1 MQQNYS
7 YIIVKIKYVMVE
19 GAGFEPAK
27 PKRLIYSQLG
37 LTAPQPLQSERGI
50 LGVMIEVVNKNPLD
64 KEKILSKLSNEFRS
78 KVVLEV
84 FDTISSTN
92 DYLLRKE
99 KNKNKDIKICIAEEQ
114 TKGRGRRGKSW
125 ISPKFKNI
133 YFSLNSFL
141 KKEDLSGLSIAVAL
155 SVSKVLTKINVMSL
169 IKWPNDLL
177 VGNKK
182 ICGILIETA
191 KVGELTKVVIGIGIN
206 VNMEYSELIDQEWTS
221 IKLEKKQSVD
231 RNSII
236 TEMINQ
242 LCITLNKFEQEE
254 FDYFLKRFT
263 SLDLL
268 RDKEFTL
275 KDKPNETF
283 IGKGIDNEG
292 LLIAQNLKDQ
302 RIVKFSSGEVSL
314 KLKK

>member
-1 MQQNYS
+1 M
-7 YIIVKIKYVMVE
+7 E

-133 YFSLNSFL
+133 YFSLNSYL

-206 VNMEYSELIDQEWTS
+206 VNMEHSELIDQEWTS

-254 FDYFLKRFT
+254 FDYFLKKFT

-268 RDKEFTL
+268 KDKEFKL
-275 KDKPNETF
+275 KDRPNETF
-283 IGKGIDNEG
+283 IGKGIDNKG
-292 LLIAQNLKDQ
+292 LLIAQNLKNQ

>member
-1 MQQNYS
+1 M
-7 YIIVKIKYVMVE
+7 E

-221 IKLEKKQSVD
+221 IKLEKKQSED

-254 FDYFLKRFT
+254 FNYFLKKFT

-268 RDKEFTL
+268 KDKKFTL

-283 IGKGIDNEG
+283 IGKGIDNKG

>member
-1 MQQNYS
+1 M
-7 YIIVKIKYVMVE
+7 E

-133 YFSLNSFL
+133 YFSLNSYL

-283 IGKGIDNEG
+283 IGKGIDNKG

>member
-1 MQQNYS
+1 M
-7 YIIVKIKYVMVE
+7 E

-133 YFSLNSFL
+133 YFSLNSYL

-242 LCITLNKFEQEE
+242 LCITLNVFEQEE
-254 FDYFLKRFT
+254 FDYFINKFT

-268 RDKEFTL
+268 KDKQFTL

-283 IGKGIDNEG
+283 IGKGIDNKG

>member
-1 MQQNYS
+1 M
-7 YIIVKIKYVMVE
+7 E

-133 YFSLNSFL
+133 YFSLNSYL

-155 SVSKVLTKINVMSL
+155 SVSEVLNKINVMSL

-254 FDYFLKRFT
+254 FDYFLNKFT

-268 RDKEFTL
+268 KDKKFTL

-283 IGKGIDNEG
+283 IGKGIDNKG

>member
-1 MQQNYS
+1 M
-7 YIIVKIKYVMVE
+7 E

-78 KVVLEV
+78 KVILEV

-133 YFSLNSFL
+133 YFSLNSYF

-283 IGKGIDNEG
+283 IGKGIDNKG

>member
-1 MQQNYS
+1 M
-7 YIIVKIKYVMVE
+7 E

-78 KVVLEV
+78 KVVLEI

-92 DYLLRKE
+92 DYLLREE

-133 YFSLNSFL
+133 YFSLNSYL

-221 IKLEKKQSVD
+221 IKLEKKKSVD

-242 LCITLNKFEQEE
+242 LCITLNEFEQEE
-254 FDYFLKRFT
+254 FDYFINKFT
-263 SLDLL
+263 SLDFLK
-268 RDKEFTL
+268 DKQFTL

-283 IGKGIDNEG
+283 IGKGIDNKG

>member
-1 MQQNYS
+1 M
-7 YIIVKIKYVMVE
+7 E

-37 LTAPQPLQSERGI
+37 LTAPQPLQSERCI

-64 KEKILSKLSNEFRS
+64 KEKILSKLSNELRS
-78 KVVLEV
+78 KVFLEV

-92 DYLLRKE
+92 DCLLSKE
-99 KNKNKDIKICIAEEQ
+99 KNKNKDINVCIAEEQ

-133 YFSLNSFL
+133 YFSLSSYL
-141 KKEDLSGLSIAVAL
+141 EKEDLSGLSIAVAL
-155 SVSKVLTKINVMSL
+155 SVNKVLSKINVMSL

-206 VNMEYSELIDQEWTS
+206 VNMENSELIDQEWTS
-221 IKLEKKQSVD
+221 IKLEKKETVD
-231 RNSII
+231 RNPII

-242 LCITLNKFEQEE
+242 LCSTLNKFEQRE
-254 FDYFLKRFT
+254 FDYFIKKFT

-268 RDKEFTL
+268 KDKEFTL
-275 KDKPNETF
+275 KDKPSETF
-283 IGKGIDNEG
+283 IGRGIDNKG

-302 RIVKFSSGEVSL
+302 RTVKFSSGEVSL

>member
-1 MQQNYS
+1 
-7 YIIVKIKYVMVE
+7 MVE

-133 YFSLNSFL
+133 YFSLNSYL

-191 KVGELTKVVIGIGIN
+191 KVGQLTKVVIGIGIN

-254 FDYFLKRFT
+254 FDYFINKFT

-268 RDKEFTL
+268 KDKQFTL

-283 IGKGIDNEG
+283 IGKGIDNKG
-292 LLIAQNLKDQ
+292 LLIAQNLRDQ

>member
-1 MQQNYS
+1 M
-7 YIIVKIKYVMVE
+7 E

-133 YFSLNSFL
+133 YFSLNSYF

-283 IGKGIDNEG
+283 IGKGIDNKG
-292 LLIAQNLKDQ
+292 FLIAQNLKDQ

>member
-1 MQQNYS
+1 M
-7 YIIVKIKYVMVE
+7 E

-99 KNKNKDIKICIAEEQ
+99 KNKNKDTKICIAEEQ

-133 YFSLNSFL
+133 YFSLNSYL

-155 SVSKVLTKINVMSL
+155 SVSEVLNKINVMSL

-242 LCITLNKFEQEE
+242 LCITLNNFEQKE
-254 FDYFLKRFT
+254 FDYFLKKFT

-268 RDKEFTL
+268 KDKEFTL
-275 KDKPNETF
+275 KDKPKETF
-283 IGKGIDNEG
+283 IGKGIDNKG

>member
-1 MQQNYS
+1 M
-7 YIIVKIKYVMVE
+7 E

-133 YFSLNSFL
+133 YFSLNSYL

-206 VNMEYSELIDQEWTS
+206 VNMEHSELIDQEWTS
-221 IKLEKKQSVD
+221 IKLEKKKSVD

-254 FDYFLKRFT
+254 FDYFLKKFT

-268 RDKEFTL
+268 KDKEFTL
-275 KDKPNETF
+275 KDKPKETF
-283 IGKGIDNEG
+283 IGKGIDNKG
-292 LLIAQNLKDQ
+292 LLIAQSLKDQ

>member
-1 MQQNYS
+1 M
-7 YIIVKIKYVMVE
+7 E

-37 LTAPQPLQSERGI
+37 LTAPQPLQSERCI

-64 KEKILSKLSNEFRS
+64 KEKILSKLSNELRS
-78 KVVLEV
+78 KVFLEV

-133 YFSLNSFL
+133 YFSLSSYL

-254 FDYFLKRFT
+254 FDYFLNKFT

-268 RDKEFTL
+268 KDKEFTL

-283 IGKGIDNEG
+283 IGKGIDNKG

>member
-1 MQQNYS
+1 M
-7 YIIVKIKYVMVE
+7 E

-78 KVVLEV
+78 KVALEV

-133 YFSLNSFL
+133 YFSLNSYL

-254 FDYFLKRFT
+254 FDYFLKKFT

-268 RDKEFTL
+268 KDKKFTL

-283 IGKGIDNEG
+283 IGKGIDNKG

>member
-1 MQQNYS
+1 M
-7 YIIVKIKYVMVE
+7 E

-99 KNKNKDIKICIAEEQ
+99 KNKDKDIKICIAEEQ

-133 YFSLNSFL
+133 YFSLSSYL
-141 KKEDLSGLSIAVAL
+141 KKEDFSGLSIAVAL

-242 LCITLNKFEQEE
+242 LCITLNEFEQEE
-254 FDYFLKRFT
+254 FDYFINKFT

-268 RDKEFTL
+268 KDKQFTL

-283 IGKGIDNEG
+283 IGKGIDNKG

>member
-1 MQQNYS
+1 M
-7 YIIVKIKYVMVE
+7 E

-99 KNKNKDIKICIAEEQ
+99 KNKNKEIKIWIAEEQ

-133 YFSLNSFL
+133 YFSLNSYL

-242 LCITLNKFEQEE
+242 LCITLNKYEQEG
-254 FDYFLKRFT
+254 FDYFLNKFT

-268 RDKEFTL
+268 KDKEFTL

-283 IGKGIDNEG
+283 IGKGIDNKG

>member
-1 MQQNYS
+1 
-7 YIIVKIKYVMVE
+7 MVE

-64 KEKILSKLSNEFRS
+64 KEKILSKLSNESRS
-78 KVVLEV
+78 KVFLEV

-133 YFSLNSFL
+133 YFSLNSYL

-254 FDYFLKRFT
+254 FDYFLNKFT

-268 RDKEFTL
+268 KDKEFTL
-275 KDKPNETF
+275 KDKPYETF
-283 IGKGIDNEG
+283 IGKGIDNKG

>member
-1 MQQNYS
+1 M
-7 YIIVKIKYVMVE
+7 E

-99 KNKNKDIKICIAEEQ
+99 KNKNKDIKVCIAEEQ

-133 YFSLNSFL
+133 YFSLNSYL

-254 FDYFLKRFT
+254 FDYFLNKFT

-268 RDKEFTL
+268 KDKEFTL

-283 IGKGIDNEG
+283 IGKGIDNKG

>member
-1 MQQNYS
+1 M
-7 YIIVKIKYVMVE
+7 E

-133 YFSLNSFL
+133 YFSLNSYL

-155 SVSKVLTKINVMSL
+155 SVSEVLTKINVMSL

-254 FDYFLKRFT
+254 FDYFINKFT

-268 RDKEFTL
+268 KDKKFTL

-283 IGKGIDNEG
+283 IGKGIDNKG

>member
-1 MQQNYS
+1 M
-7 YIIVKIKYVMVE
+7 E

-133 YFSLNSFL
+133 YFSLNSYL

-254 FDYFLKRFT
+254 FDYFLNKFT

-268 RDKEFTL
+268 KDKQFTL

-283 IGKGIDNEG
+283 IGKGIDNKG

>member
-1 MQQNYS
+1 M
-7 YIIVKIKYVMVE
+7 E

-37 LTAPQPLQSERGI
+37 LTAPQPLQSERCI

-64 KEKILSKLSNEFRS
+64 KEKILSKLSNESRS

-133 YFSLNSFL
+133 YFSLNSYL
-141 KKEDLSGLSIAVAL
+141 EKEDLSGLSIAVAL

-242 LCITLNKFEQEE
+242 LCITLNKFEQEK
-254 FDYFLKRFT
+254 FDYFLKKFI
-263 SLDLL
+263 SMDLL
-268 RDKEFTL
+268 KDKEFIL
-275 KDKPNETF
+275 KDKPKETF
-283 IGKGIDNEG
+283 IGKGIDNKG

>member
-1 MQQNYS
+1 M
-7 YIIVKIKYVMVE
+7 E

-64 KEKILSKLSNEFRS
+64 KEKILSKLSNESRS

-99 KNKNKDIKICIAEEQ
+99 KNKDKDIKICIAEEQ

-133 YFSLNSFL
+133 YFSLNSYL

-155 SVSKVLTKINVMSL
+155 SVSEVLNKINVMSL

-254 FDYFLKRFT
+254 FDYFLNKFT

-268 RDKEFTL
+268 KDKEFTL

-283 IGKGIDNEG
+283 IGKGIDNKG

>member
-1 MQQNYS
+1 M
-7 YIIVKIKYVMVE
+7 E

-64 KEKILSKLSNEFRS
+64 KEKILSKLSNELRS
-78 KVVLEV
+78 KVFLEV

-92 DYLLRKE
+92 DYLLSKE
-99 KNKNKDIKICIAEEQ
+99 KNKNKDINVCIAEEQ

-133 YFSLNSFL
+133 YFSLSSYL
-141 KKEDLSGLSIAVAL
+141 EKEDLSGLSIAVAL
-155 SVSKVLTKINVMSL
+155 SVNKVLSKINVMSL

-191 KVGELTKVVIGIGIN
+191 KVGELTKVIIGIGIN
-206 VNMEYSELIDQEWTS
+206 VNMENSELIDQEWTS
-221 IKLEKKQSVD
+221 IKLEKKETVD
-231 RNSII
+231 RNPII

-242 LCITLNKFEQEE
+242 LCSTLNKFEQRE
-254 FDYFLKRFT
+254 FDYFIKKFT

-268 RDKEFTL
+268 KDKEFTL
-275 KDKPNETF
+275 KDKPYETF
-283 IGKGIDNEG
+283 IGRGIDNKG

>member
-1 MQQNYS
+1 M
-7 YIIVKIKYVMVE
+7 E

-133 YFSLNSFL
+133 YFSLSSYL

-221 IKLEKKQSVD
+221 IKLEKKQLVD

-236 TEMINQ
+236 TDMINQ

-283 IGKGIDNEG
+283 IGKGIDNKG

>member
-1 MQQNYS
+1 M
-7 YIIVKIKYVMVE
+7 E

-64 KEKILSKLSNEFRS
+64 TEKILSELNNELKT
-78 KVVLEV
+78 KVDLEV

-99 KNKNKDIKICIAEEQ
+99 KNKNKDIKICVAEEQ

-133 YFSLNSFL
+133 YFSLNSYL

-155 SVSKVLTKINVMSL
+155 SVSEVLNKINVMSL

-221 IKLEKKQSVD
+221 IKLEKNQSVD
-231 RNSII
+231 RNPII

-242 LCITLNKFEQEE
+242 LCTTLNKFEQEE
-254 FDYFLKRFT
+254 FDYFLNKFK
-263 SLDLL
+263 SLDFLK
-268 RDKEFTL
+268 DKEFNL
-275 KDKPNETF
+275 KDKPKETF
-283 IGKGIDNEG
+283 IGKGIDNKG

>member
-1 MQQNYS
+1 M
-7 YIIVKIKYVMVE
+7 E

-64 KEKILSKLSNEFRS
+64 KEKILSKLSNESRS

-99 KNKNKDIKICIAEEQ
+99 KNKDKDIKICIAEEQ

-133 YFSLNSFL
+133 YFSLNSYL

-254 FDYFLKRFT
+254 FDYFLNKFT

-268 RDKEFTL
+268 KDKEFTL

-283 IGKGIDNEG
+283 IGKGIDNKG

>member
-1 MQQNYS
+1 M
-7 YIIVKIKYVMVE
+7 E

-64 KEKILSKLSNEFRS
+64 KEKILSKLSNESRS

-133 YFSLNSFL
+133 YFSLNSYL

-155 SVSKVLTKINVMSL
+155 SVSEVLNKINVMSL

-254 FDYFLKRFT
+254 FDYFINKFT

-268 RDKEFTL
+268 KDKQFTL

-283 IGKGIDNEG
+283 IGKGIDNKG

>member
-1 MQQNYS
+1 M
-7 YIIVKIKYVMVE
+7 E

-78 KVVLEV
+78 KVILEV

-254 FDYFLKRFT
+254 FDYFLKKFT

-268 RDKEFTL
+268 KGKEFTL
-275 KDKPNETF
+275 KDKPKETF
-283 IGKGIDNEG
+283 IGKGIDNKG

>member
-1 MQQNYS
+1 M
-7 YIIVKIKYVMVE
+7 E

-92 DYLLRKE
+92 DYLLKKE

-125 ISPKFKNI
+125 ISPKYKNI
-133 YFSLNSFL
+133 YFSLNSYL

-254 FDYFLKRFT
+254 FNYFLKKFT

-268 RDKEFTL
+268 KDKKFTL

-283 IGKGIDNEG
+283 IGKGIDNKG

>member
-1 MQQNYS
+1 M
-7 YIIVKIKYVMVE
+7 E

-133 YFSLNSFL
+133 YFSLNSYL

-155 SVSKVLTKINVMSL
+155 SVSKVLKKINVMSL

-254 FDYFLKRFT
+254 FDYFLNKFT

-268 RDKEFTL
+268 KDKEFTL

-283 IGKGIDNEG
+283 IGKGIDNKG

>member
-1 MQQNYS
+1 M
-7 YIIVKIKYVMVE
+7 E

-133 YFSLNSFL
+133 YFSLNSYL

-155 SVSKVLTKINVMSL
+155 SVSKVLTKINVKSL

-254 FDYFLKRFT
+254 FDYFLNKFT

-268 RDKEFTL
+268 KDKEFTL

-283 IGKGIDNEG
+283 IGKGIDNKG

>member
-1 MQQNYS
+1 M
-7 YIIVKIKYVMVE
+7 E

-133 YFSLNSFL
+133 YFSLNSYL

-155 SVSKVLTKINVMSL
+155 SVSKVLKKINVMSL

-283 IGKGIDNEG
+283 IGKGIDNKG

>member
-1 MQQNYS
+1 M
-7 YIIVKIKYVMVE
+7 E

-64 KEKILSKLSNEFRS
+64 KEKILSKLSNESRS

-133 YFSLNSFL
+133 YFSLNSYL

-283 IGKGIDNEG
+283 IGKGIDNKG

>member
-1 MQQNYS
+1 
-7 YIIVKIKYVMVE
+7 MVE

-133 YFSLNSFL
+133 YFSLNSYL

-254 FDYFLKRFT
+254 FDYFLNKFT

-268 RDKEFTL
+268 KDKEFTL

-283 IGKGIDNEG
+283 IGKGIDNKG

-302 RIVKFSSGEVSL
+302 RTVKFSSGEVSL

>member
-1 MQQNYS
+1 M
-7 YIIVKIKYVMVE
+7 E

-133 YFSLNSFL
+133 YFSLNSYL

-254 FDYFLKRFT
+254 FDYFLNKFT

-268 RDKEFTL
+268 KDKEFTL

-283 IGKGIDNEG
+283 IGKGIDNKG

>member
-1 MQQNYS
+1 M
-7 YIIVKIKYVMVE
+7 E

-64 KEKILSKLSNEFRS
+64 KEKILSKLSNEFKS
-78 KVVLEV
+78 KVVIEV

-133 YFSLNSFL
+133 YFSLNSYL

-155 SVSKVLTKINVMSL
+155 SVSKVLTKINVTSL

-177 VGNKK
+177 VEDKK

-206 VNMEYSELIDQEWTS
+206 VNMEHSELIDQDWTS

-254 FDYFLKRFT
+254 FDYFLKKFT

-268 RDKEFTL
+268 KDKEFTL

-283 IGKGIDNEG
+283 IGKGIDNKG

>member
-1 MQQNYS
+1 
-7 YIIVKIKYVMVE
+7 MVE

-133 YFSLNSFL
+133 YFSLNSYL

-254 FDYFLKRFT
+254 FDYFLNKFK

-268 RDKEFTL
+268 KDKEFTL

-283 IGKGIDNEG
+283 IGKGIDNKG

>member
-1 MQQNYS
+1 M
-7 YIIVKIKYVMVE
+7 E

-64 KEKILSKLSNEFRS
+64 REKILSKLSNEFRS

-133 YFSLNSFL
+133 YFSLNSYL

-254 FDYFLKRFT
+254 FDYFINKFT

-268 RDKEFTL
+268 KDKQFTL

-283 IGKGIDNEG
+283 IGKGIDNKG

>member
-1 MQQNYS
+1 M
-7 YIIVKIKYVMVE
+7 E

-37 LTAPQPLQSERGI
+37 LTAPQPLRSERGI

-92 DYLLRKE
+92 DYLLTKD
-99 KNKNKDIKICIAEEQ
+99 KNKDKDINICVAEEQ

-133 YFSLNSFL
+133 YFSLNSYL

-155 SVSKVLTKINVMSL
+155 SVSKVLNKINVMSL

-182 ICGILIETA
+182 ICGILVETA
-191 KVGELTKVVIGIGIN
+191 KVGKLTKVVIGIGIN

-242 LCITLNKFEQEE
+242 LCKTLNKFEQEE
-254 FDYFLKRFT
+254 FDYFINKFS

-283 IGKGIDNEG
+283 IGKGIDNKG

-302 RIVKFSSGEVSL
+302 RTVKFSSGEVSL

>member
-1 MQQNYS
+1 M
-7 YIIVKIKYVMVE
+7 E

-64 KEKILSKLSNEFRS
+64 TEKILSELNDELKT
-78 KVVLEV
+78 KVDLEV

-92 DYLLRKE
+92 DYLLRNE
-99 KNKNKDIKICIAEEQ
+99 KNKNKDIKICVAEEQ

-133 YFSLNSFL
+133 YFSLNSYL

-191 KVGELTKVVIGIGIN
+191 KEGELTKVVIGIGIN

-254 FDYFLKRFT
+254 FDYFINKFT

-268 RDKEFTL
+268 KDKKFTL

-283 IGKGIDNEG
+283 IGKGIDNKG